1 MNSSKMINSKS
12 LFSCSVNFR
21 HTVPFY
27 ASSSAQMG
35 IEFIVYW
42 NYFQKYTADINVTF
56 CDFAL
61 GTFCCLMTPEVIILM
76 FLTLIDSLDLY

>member
-1 MNSSKMINSKS
+1 
-12 LFSCSVNFR
+12 
-21 HTVPFY
+21 
-27 ASSSAQMG
+27 MG

-42 NYFQKYTADINVTF
+42 NYFQKYTADTNGTF

-76 FLTLIDSLDLY
+76 FLTLIDSLGLY